1 MALRPLVPSP
11 ACQPRRFQGRVCTA
25 ATEPS
30 ASFPMKPWTQ
40 TLSGIHF
47 PCAHFPSRFQSLPF
61 LFAPSWASSSARPGV
76 VLTGWTYRRRLGL
89 LAPVECTITPLGL
102 MVVPVL

>member
-1 MALRPLVPSP
+1 MWLSLALLPLEPSP

-30 ASFPMKPWTQ
+30 ASFPMKPWTH
-40 TLSGIHF
+40 TLSPARFQWLPLGLV
-47 PCAHFPSRFQSLPF
+47 PSR
-61 LFAPSWASSSARPGV
+61 ASSPALSGV

-102 MVVPVL
+102 MVAPVL